1 MYEVEPRVV
10 DVCAFLHVLSP
21 NNHIMKHWEYYP
33 TLSNVFPV
41 ITALLREHLSPNE
54 TESKNVKGAKNTI
67 SNEIETRFY
76 VSEQNLLLVVSAFNP
91 QIRCK
96 AYDATQAEAVKG
108 FLLNLMG
115 IQDIDT
121 QEKSP
126 KS

>member
-1 MYEVEPRVV
+1 
-10 DVCAFLHVLSP
+10 
-21 NNHIMKHWEYYP
+21 MKHGEYYP

-41 ITALLREHLSPNE
+41 ITALLRKHLLQNE

-76 VSEQNLLLVVSAFNP
+76 VSEQTLLLVVSALNP
-91 QIRCK
+91 QMRCK
-96 AYDATQAEAVKG
+96 AYDASQEKAVKG

-115 IQDIDT
+115 VQDINT

-126 KS
+126 ESQGHEPQGMEF

>member
-10 DVCAFLHVLSP
+10 DVCAFLYVVSP
-21 NNHIMKHWEYYP
+21 NNHIMRHGEYYP

-41 ITALLREHLSPNE
+41 ITALLKKHLLPNE
-54 TESKNVKGAKNTI
+54 TESKNVKGAKDTI

-76 VSEQNLLLVVSAFNP
+76 VSEQILLLVVGALNP
-91 QIRCK
+91 QMRCK
-96 AYDATQAEAVKG
+96 AYDAIQAETVKC

-115 IQDIDT
+115 VQDIDT

-126 KS
+126 GP